1 MKDLIRTNNPALIS
15 FVESL
20 LKELD
25 IRYFIADQAMSAAE
39 GSIGMFPKRI
49 LVAPEHYGKA
59 RALLIDAGLEGEL
72 RPEKDEG
79 FWAD

>member
-25 IRYFIADQAMSAAE
+25 INYFVADQAISAAE

-49 LVAPEHYGKA
+49 LVSAAHFDKA
-59 RALLIDAGLEGEL
+59 RDLLIDAGLENEL
-72 RPEKDEG
+72 RPLKP
-79 FWAD
+79 

>member
-15 FVESL
+15 FVEAL

-25 IRYFIADQAMSAAE
+25 VTYFIADQSISSAE

-49 LVAPEHYGKA
+49 LVAPEHFDKA
-59 RALLIDAGLEGEL
+59 RQLMIDVGLENEL
-72 RPEKDEG
+72 RPLKQNG
-79 FWAD
+79 IWAD

>member
-1 MKDLIRTNNPALIS
+1 MKELVRANNPALIS

-25 IRYFIADQAMSAAE
+25 IHYFVADQAISAAE

-49 LVAPEHYGKA
+49 LVSEDHFDKA
-59 RALLIDAGLEGEL
+59 RNLLIDAGLEDEL
-72 RPEKDEG
+72 RPLNPG
-79 FWAD
+79 FWP

>member
-25 IRYFIADQAMSAAE
+25 IHYFIADQAMSAAE
-39 GSIGMFPKRI
+39 GSIGMFPKR
-49 LVAPEHYGKA
+49 VMVSDEHFAKA
-59 RALLIDAGLEGEL
+59 RELLIDAGLENEL
-72 RPEKDEG
+72 RPLKNDG
-79 FWAD
+79 LWAD

>member
-1 MKDLIRTNNPALIS
+1 MKELIRANNPALIS

-25 IRYFIADQAMSAAE
+25 INYFVADQAISAAE

-49 LVAPEHYGKA
+49 LVSEDHFVKA
-59 RALLIDAGLEGEL
+59 RDFLIEAGLENEL
-72 RPEKDEG
+72 RPLNPG
-79 FWAD
+79 IWP

>member
-1 MKDLIRTNNPALIS
+1 MKELIRANNPALIS

-25 IRYFIADQAMSAAE
+25 INYFVADQAVSAAE

-49 LVAPEHYGKA
+49 LVSEDHFAKA
-59 RALLIDAGLEGEL
+59 RELLIDAGLEDEL
-72 RPEKDEG
+72 RSTKNG
-79 FWAD
+79 

>member
-25 IRYFIADQAMSAAE
+25 IHYFIADQSISSAE

-49 LVAPEHYGKA
+49 MVSHEQFEHA
-59 RALLIDAGLEGEL
+59 RQHLIDAGLADEL
-72 RPEKDEG
+72 RPEKS
-79 FWAD
+79 

>member
-1 MKDLIRTNNPALIS
+1 MKELVRANNPALIS

-25 IRYFIADQAMSAAE
+25 ITYFVADQAVSAAE

-49 LVAPEHYGKA
+49 LVSEDHFAKA
-59 RALLIDAGLEGEL
+59 RELLIDAGLKDEL
-72 RPEKDEG
+72 RPLNPG
-79 FWAD
+79 LWP